1 MERHTRQ
8 RQAVVDALARS
19 GQALSPQDLLVQAR
33 SAVPRLNLST
43 VYRQIKGLQDAG
55 QIVRVELPW
64 QPARFESAAREH
76 AARPSAHRHDRHDD
90 PAAPRAA
97 QAAGP
102 FDETLQQLHHHHF
115 HCTQCDRVYPIHA
128 CPGPMNDLAPPG
140 FEVQHH
146 DLTLRG
152 RCASCVAG
160 VSA

>member
-19 GQALSPQDLLVQAR
+19 GQALSPQDLLLRAK
-33 SAVPRLNLST
+33 SAVPTLNLST

-55 QIVRVELPW
+55 QIVRVELPG
-64 QPARFESAAREH
+64 QPPRFEMASRGE
-76 AARPSAHRHDRHDD
+76 
-90 PAAPRAA
+90 PAAPAVHRHEIHAVEHA
-97 QAAGP
+97 SVVP
-102 FDETLQQLHHHHF
+102 SLHHHHF
-115 HCTQCDRVYPIHA
+115 HCVQCDRVYPIHA
-128 CPGPMNDLAPPG
+128 CPGPMNNLAPPG

-160 VSA
+160 ASA

>member
-19 GQALSPQDLLVQAR
+19 GQALSPQDLLEQAKA
-33 SAVPRLNLST
+33 AVPSLNLST

-55 QIVRVELPW
+55 QIVRVELPG
-64 QPARFESAAREH
+64 QPPRFEIVANEKASAPAVH
-76 AARPSAHRHDRHDD
+76 AHGAHGAHENSHH
-90 PAAPRAA
+90 AHAPHADTA
-97 QAAGP
+97 PQ
-102 FDETLQQLHHHHF
+102 HHHHF
-115 HCTQCDRVYPIHA
+115 HCTACDRVFPIHA

-152 RCASCVAG
+152 RCASCVNGAP
-160 VSA
+160 A

>member
-19 GQALSPQDLLVQAR
+19 GQALSPQDLLVQAK
-33 SAVPRLNLST
+33 SAVPSLNLST

-55 QIVRVELPW
+55 QIVRVELPG
-64 QPARFESAAREH
+64 QPARFEMAARDL
-76 AARPSAHRHDRHDD
+76 AATPSGHRHDAHSA
-90 PAAPRAA
+90 PQAAPAS
-97 QAAGP
+97 
-102 FDETLQQLHHHHF
+102 DEALQHLHHHHF
-115 HCTQCDRVYPIHA
+115 HCIQCDRVYPIHA

-160 VSA
+160 AAA